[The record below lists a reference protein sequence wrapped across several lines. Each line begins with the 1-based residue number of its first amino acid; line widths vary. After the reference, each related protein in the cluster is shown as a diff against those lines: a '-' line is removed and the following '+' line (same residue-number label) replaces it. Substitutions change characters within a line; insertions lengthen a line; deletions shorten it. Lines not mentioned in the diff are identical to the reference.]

1 MDKARRVFT
10 TELNGNWVFQAGGV
24 LNCNLKFDGATNTTN
39 LHGSVTGV
47 SLLSVLRQAVPLGK
61 FPSQL
66 ERLQVRVA
74 GRHTRAHAMM
84 PRKSLACFRTR
95 AHEPA
100 LEPALSHVRS
110 LAQQR
115 ACAHPRLQV
124 TGANMILINGKVA
137 HIDFELDQL
146 AADVIA
152 TVDPNAL
159 ADAKA
164 ESPAKLDWLQVSFF
178 ASILT
183 GVRIIDCR

>member
-95 AHEPA
+95 CIRASAHTRAFARTEA
-100 LEPALSHVRS
+100 CVRTHT
-110 LAQQR
+110 AAGYWGEHDPDQR
-115 ACAHPRLQV
+115 QGRAH
-124 TGANMILINGKVA
+124 
-137 HIDFELDQL
+137 
-146 AADVIA
+146 
-152 TVDPNAL
+152 
-159 ADAKA
+159 
-164 ESPAKLDWLQVSFF
+164 
-178 ASILT
+178 
-183 GVRIIDCR
+183 